1 MARFCTTEALF
12 VACWIADE
20 VEATAAGVD
29 IIRARSFLDCLKV
42 LAVSLSIVAGALP
55 LLR

>member
-1 MARFCTTEALF
+1 M
-12 VACWIADE
+12 ACWIADE

-29 IIRARSFLDCLKV
+29 IVRARSFLDCLKV